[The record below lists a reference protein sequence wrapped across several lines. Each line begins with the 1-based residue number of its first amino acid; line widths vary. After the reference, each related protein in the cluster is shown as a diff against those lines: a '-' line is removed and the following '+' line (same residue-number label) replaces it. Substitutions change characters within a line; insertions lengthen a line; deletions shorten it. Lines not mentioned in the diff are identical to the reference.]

1 MMPRLHFGGA
11 QRLPML
17 QQTEAA
23 ECGLACLAMISSY
36 HGQRVDMNT
45 LRRRY
50 PVSLKG
56 VTLRGLIQ
64 IANHMDLACRAL
76 RFELDHLP
84 KLRLPAILHWDMN
97 HFVVLKAVRGSR
109 IIIHDPAAGER
120 SLAILDASKHLSGIA
135 LEVTPADAFSPKD
148 ERVRLP
154 FSAFWTRVPGMN
166 SALVQILALSA
177 VLQLLV
183 LAGPFYMQI
192 TIDEVIGK
200 GDIDLLVAL
209 AFGFGLLMLLTV
221 ATTAIR
227 SLIILI
233 LQNTLQF
240 QLAGRLFH
248 HLIRLPLAYFEKRH
262 IGDILSRFT
271 SLEPIRNLI
280 AQGLVTAVIDGL
292 MAIATLVML
301 FIYSPLLAWVVLAA
315 LALYLVLRLAMF
327 RMLRRRTEAAIQ
339 SKAQEHSTF
348 IESMR
353 AIQSLKLFNRES
365 DRENQWLNRHAEFVN
380 ASVRLGRAQVTFKTA
395 NDAIFGLENI
405 VIVYL
410 AARLALGG
418 NLTVG
423 MIFAFMAYK
432 RHFIDKTVQ
441 LVERLIEFLLLDLH
455 LERLADIALN
465 PVEKGHDRPLAAA
478 RPVTGQIALR
488 GLGFRYAESEPF
500 IFRNIDITIEP
511 GQFVTIIG
519 PSGSGKTTLLKVMIG
534 LLEPSEG
541 EILIDGTPLA
551 SIGARSWRENVGAV
565 MQDDQLL
572 SGSVAENITFFDAT
586 VDEARMVEC
595 AEIACIH
602 DEISAMPMGYNSL
615 IGDMGS
621 SLSGGQ
627 KQRVLLARALYRRPQ
642 VLVLDEGTAH
652 LDVATERLINQR
664 LRTLNLTRISVAHRP
679 EMMSGADRIVRIDG
693 NTVTELPAGLPADPP
708 AVT

>member
-166 SALVQILALSA
+166 SALVQILVLSA

-200 GDIDLLVAL
+200 GDVDLLVAL
-209 AFGFGLLMLLTV
+209 ALGFGLLTLLTV

-353 AIQSLKLFNRES
+353 AVQSLKLFNRES

-465 PVEKGHDRPLAAA
+465 PIEKGHDRPLAAA
-478 RPVTGQIALR
+478 RPVTIQIALR

-500 IFRNIDITIEP
+500 IFRNIDMTIEP

-551 SIGARSWRENVGAV
+551 SIGARSWRENIGAV

-572 SGSVAENITFFDAT
+572 SGSLAENITFFDAT

-679 EMMSGADRIVRIDG
+679 EMMSGADRMVRIDG
-693 NTVTELPAGLPADPP
+693 NTVTELPADPP
-708 AVT
+708 AVPD

>member
-1 MMPRLHFGGA
+1 MPRLHFGGA

-50 PVSLKG
+50 PISLKG

-76 RFELDHLP
+76 RFELEHLA

-97 HFVVLKAVRGSR
+97 HFVVLKAVKGSR
-109 IIIHDPAAGER
+109 VVIHDPAAGER
-120 SLAILDASKHLSGIA
+120 TLAIADASKHLSGIA
-135 LEVTPADAFSPKD
+135 LEVTPADAFTPKD

-154 FSAFWTRVPGMN
+154 FSTFWTRVPGMN
-166 SALVQILALSA
+166 SALLQILALSA

-200 GDIDLLVAL
+200 GDVDLLVAL
-209 AFGFGLLMLLTV
+209 ALGFGLLTLLTV

-271 SLEPIRNLI
+271 SLDPIRNLM

-292 MAIATLVML
+292 MAVATLVML

-315 LALYLVLRLAMF
+315 LALYLALRLAMF
-327 RMLRRRTEAAIQ
+327 RMLRQRTEAAIQ

-395 NDAIFGLENI
+395 NDTIFGLETI

-410 AARLALGG
+410 AATLALAGQ
-418 NLTVG
+418 LTVG

-432 RHFIDKTVQ
+432 RHFVDKTVL
-441 LVERLIEFLLLDLH
+441 LVERLIEFLLLGLH

-478 RPVTGQIALR
+478 RPVTGQIALQ
-488 GLGFRYAESEPF
+488 GLGFRYAESEPC
-500 IFRNIDITIEP
+500 IFRNIDMTIEP
-511 GQFVTIIG
+511 GQFVTIVG

-534 LLEPSEG
+534 LLEPSEA

-551 SIGARSWRENVGAV
+551 SIGARSWREHVGAV

-572 SGSVAENITFFDAT
+572 SGSIAENISFFDAT
-586 VDEARMVEC
+586 VDEAHMVDC
-595 AEIACIH
+595 AGIACIH

-627 KQRVLLARALYRRPQ
+627 KQRVLLARALYRRPK

-664 LRTLNLTRISVAHRP
+664 LRGLDLTRISVAHRP
-679 EMMSGADRIVRIDG
+679 EMMSGADRILRIDADA
-693 NTVTELPAGLPADPP
+693 VTELPRGLPPDAP